1 MVLSAGSTLSARDID
16 TNTISPF
23 SGNIVTVPYPYTLL
37 VSNLSAISA
46 TINQVNILVQ
56 ELSGFKVEGT
66 DVGIYIHPIIVPGS
80 NDLSISNAPIS
91 SNSWVSIAGD
101 LQTQN
106 DLFVSGIAHIAN
118 EYVTNLTAVNLSA
131 LNAITYN
138 LTGVNNYFSN
148 VTVSNCLSTNCVSPY
163 TAGASISAY
172 GNIDMRGYS
181 ISGIGDN
188 SLSFQSGAKITSQNN
203 GGLLLKPNTSG
214 HPDDYPYIHI
224 IQNNDGFTG
233 YGDIEIS
240 CASGVDAYAVLTNG
254 SYVSGHQSAFGVYGD
269 GTASI
274 FGNPVNIFG
283 DVDMQGHSISGIGNN
298 SLSFQSGAKISSPSN
313 GLQISTN
320 NLPRTT
326 ITSGGNVGI
335 GTTSPDSQLSLAG
348 YGAISMVTGNT
359 KGFVTHQYG
368 ADTGK
373 DYLSLGSNFT
383 RTNGLT
389 GNINAGGMYS
399 SEIRLENQT
408 AFAGG
413 ESQVVIATTNIAG
426 TIPIDRFVVKGN
438 GNVGIGTSTPYYSL
452 DVNGTTNLNGDVQF
466 PNNTWMYTPD
476 GSNRIYLITGGAT
489 QIQGVGTGAQ
499 HNLRASDGSNIITTL
514 YNGNVGIGTDT
525 PNAKLDVNG
534 TARIGGDLTVSNN
547 FSANNIYPYTA
558 GASISAFGN
567 IDMRGFSI
575 SGIGNNSLS
584 LQSGLKIGSDVD
596 GRFIATSYA
605 FSENEACLAYGQHS
619 HTEGIQTS
627 AMDSAA
633 HAEGLRT
640 YAFGLYS
647 HAEGIQTQ
655 ANGDYSHAAGYNSIA
670 SHDRTYVWS
679 SHNTQ
684 VASTN
689 TDQFTVSAGNGVR
702 LGQNVDIS
710 GDLTVNNHYISPK
723 TTTLTPQASVTT
735 DLSTGNTFRIT
746 VTGSTMLM
754 NPTNATDGAL
764 YVWYI
769 KQDGVGSHAITLG
782 DKFVIPTTATTPLAF
797 SVSANYMD
805 IFAARADATLDKM
818 YVISMIPGYSI

>member
-1 MVLSAGSTLSARDID
+1 
-16 TNTISPF
+16 
-23 SGNIVTVPYPYTLL
+23 
-37 VSNLSAISA
+37 
-46 TINQVNILVQ
+46 
-56 ELSGFKVEGT
+56 
-66 DVGIYIHPIIVPGS
+66 
-80 NDLSISNAPIS
+80 
-91 SNSWVSIAGD
+91 
-101 LQTQN
+101 
-106 DLFVSGIAHIAN
+106 
-118 EYVTNLTAVNLSA
+118 
-131 LNAITYN
+131 
-138 LTGVNNYFSN
+138 
-148 VTVSNCLSTNCVSPY
+148 
-163 TAGASISAY
+163 
-172 GNIDMRGYS
+172 MRGFS
-181 ISGIGDN
+181 ISGIGD
-188 SLSFQSGAKITSQNN
+188 
-203 GGLLLKPNTSG
+203 
-214 HPDDYPYIHI
+214 
-224 IQNNDGFTG
+224 
-233 YGDIEIS
+233 
-240 CASGVDAYAVLTNG
+240 
-254 SYVSGHQSAFGVYGD
+254 
-269 GTASI
+269 
-274 FGNPVNIFG
+274 
-283 DVDMQGHSISGIGNN
+283 N

-320 NLPRTT
+320 NSPRTT

-373 DYLSLGSNFT
+373 DYLSVGSNFT

-389 GNINAGGMYS
+389 GNINIGGMYS

-413 ESQVVIATTNIAG
+413 ESQVVIATTNIGG

-438 GNVGIGTSTPYYSL
+438 GNVGIGTSIPNYSL
-452 DVNGTTNLNGDVQF
+452 DVNGTTNLNGVVQF

-476 GSNRIYLITGGAT
+476 GNNRIYLITGGAT
-489 QIQGVGTGAQ
+489 QIQGGGTGAQ

-525 PNAKLDVNG
+525 PNAKLDVTGSVKVFSSNAADNVNALVLYREDIPTRNLSFVPSHYNATDGVMQKIEATDGLLLKSTKIALSGGNVGIGTTTPNAKLDVNG
-534 TARIGGDLTVSNN
+534 TARISGDLTVSNN
-547 FSANNIYPYTA
+547 FSANNIYPYTS

-575 SGIGNNSLS
+575 SGIGNDSLS
-584 LQSGLKIGSDVD
+584 FQSGLKIGSDVD

-605 FSENEACLAYGQHS
+605 FSENEACFAYGQHS

-754 NPTNATDGAL
+754 NPTNATDGAS

-805 IFAARADATLDKM
+805 IFATRADATLDKM